1 MRIFFVISLYTGL
14 RQRRDWSASAR
25 PIRVLDGDRGR
36 VPGRETDFF
45 KATLVF
51 SVTLSLRCGIYGR
64 PCSKNEMFKQPRVLI
79 IVIHCF
85 TVIHLIDYTFLPFVN
100 YVILLILFIYS

>member
-25 PIRVLDGDRGR
+25 PIRVVDGDRGR

-45 KATLVF
+45 KATFYTLVF
-51 SVTLSLRCGIYGR
+51 SVQ
-64 PCSKNEMFKQPRVLI
+64 KMFKFNR
-79 IVIHCF
+79 
-85 TVIHLIDYTFLPFVN
+85 LPFVN
-100 YVILLILFIYS
+100 YVILLILCIYSYISFL